1 MTQRDIY
8 FFEGELLRVTED
20 EKRIYFD
27 LYKNGQE
34 TNPYFSF
41 ELYLDEQNN
50 YTFVFNN
57 SNKNNIP
64 EEAKTI
70 LNLGRVRRCLTEY
83 YHFIDAFDFLE
94 ECASQ

>member
-8 FFEGELLRVTED
+8 FFEGELLRVLED
-20 EKRIYFD
+20 KNYIFFD
-27 LYKNGQE
+27 LYKNNQE
-34 TNPYFSF
+34 RDPYFSF
-41 ELYLDEQNN
+41 DLYLDGNGN
-50 YTFVFNN
+50 YSFSFNN

-70 LNLGRVRRCLTEY
+70 LNLCRVRRCLTEY

-94 ECASQ
+94 ECVSQ